1 MRNVAGCHGEWTM
14 KAYRGEDV
22 SKTFASNPWLKEHFP
37 SGSYADVEG
46 LCKIVDVAEVEEN
59 DWSLTPGR
67 YVGYGSEIEDSL
79 NYTVRLAEIHEQ
91 LEELSINSRDLI
103 EKVLRGAA

>member
-1 MRNVAGCHGEWTM
+1 M

-22 SKTFASNPWLKEHFP
+22 SKTFASNLWLKEHFP
-37 SGSYADVEG
+37 NGSYADAEG

-67 YVGYGSEIEDSL
+67 YVGYSIELDEGFDYTARLGEIRSELATL
-79 NYTVRLAEIHEQ
+79 NDEATTLMHQI
-91 LEELSINSRDLI
+91 L
-103 EKVLRGAA
+103 KGAT